1 MRFILLLLVLA
12 IATVLLNP
20 FLQFWMMM
28 IMIAIVSALS
38 KVKPMAA
45 FFAGGLGMG
54 LVWLAMSMYLMMSTG
69 SPLADRMGELMGIG
83 NGIMLA
89 GITSILGFLLGGF
102 SALSGS
108 TFRNI
113 WRAKSKNIYRG

>member
-12 IATVLLNP
+12 TATVLLNP

-45 FFAGGLGMG
+45 FFAGGLAMGMG
-54 LVWLAMSMYLMMSTG
+54 WLAKSMYLMMSTG

-89 GITSILGFLLGGF
+89 GITSMLGFLLGGF

-108 TFRNI
+108 TFRNL
-113 WRAKSKNIYRG
+113 WRTKSKNIYRG

>member
-1 MRFILLLLVLA
+1 MRFIFLLLVLV
-12 IATVLLNP
+12 IATILLNP

-28 IMIAIVSALS
+28 IVIAVLTALTN
-38 KVKPMAA
+38 VKQIPA

-54 LVWLAMSMYLMMSTG
+54 TVWLAMSMYLMMRTG

-89 GITSILGFLLGGF
+89 GITAILGFLLGAF

-108 TFRNI
+108 SLRNI
-113 WRAKSKNIYRG
+113 WRVKSKNIYRG